1 MKKHVTT
8 YSLIACVLTLILSS
22 GCQQSKRAIGEESTT
37 GEESV
42 TAQERFDPLDLPIDQ
57 KVVPKE
63 HPHSGAISGKVVFV
77 ETDTTAGDESS
88 DSLSI
93 VDVPDQIDSV
103 YNQAYRIQLLTTKV
117 FGESRKAREVAEE
130 IFDRPVV
137 VDYEVPYFKVRAGN
151 FADRD
156 EAEEYALRA
165 KAAGYTNAWVVMVS
179 LNVKKTT
186 PLYEDDLPFIE
197 LEDSIFYDKDIQSDD
212 ESSDPQG

>member
-1 MKKHVTT
+1 MKKHATT
-8 YSLIACVLTLILSS
+8 YNIVAFVLTVILLA
-22 GCQQSKRAIGEESTT
+22 GCPQSKRTIGEEPTS
-37 GEESV
+37 GEESPKV
-42 TAQERFDPLDLPIDQ
+42 QGRFDPLDLPIDQ

-77 ETDTTAGDESS
+77 EPDTTAEE
-88 DSLSI
+88 DSADSAKV

-117 FGESRKAREVAEE
+117 FGESRKAREIAEE

-137 VDYEVPYFKVRAGN
+137 VDYEVPYFKVRVGN
-151 FADRD
+151 FVDRD
-156 EAEEYALRA
+156 QAEEYALRA

-197 LEDSIFYDKDIQSDD
+197 LEDSLFYDEDIQSDD
-212 ESSDPQG
+212 ENSDPQG